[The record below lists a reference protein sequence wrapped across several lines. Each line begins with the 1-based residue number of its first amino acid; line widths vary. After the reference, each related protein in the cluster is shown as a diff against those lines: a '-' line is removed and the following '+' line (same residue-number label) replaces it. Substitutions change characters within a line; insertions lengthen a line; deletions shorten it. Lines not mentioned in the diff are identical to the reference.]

1 MSATPGFEFRG
12 KLRVR
17 KRLRPKSWDPMPK
30 AEWALVLLPPNAAAE
45 EWHIVA
51 AYPIE
56 DAADLPCEGEA

>member
-1 MSATPGFEFRG
+1 
-12 KLRVR
+12 
-17 KRLRPKSWDPMPK
+17 MPK